1 MSAASPVT
9 AGSEIA
15 VSSTARLQ
23 PNSNNADNDNDIEL
37 SGFSQ
42 DIVNISKLA
51 REKQQQYQLSTEREI
66 QKIQTDVIRVTS
78 TIGQSKASGNLSE
91 TQADKLYKKIAA
103 LL

>member
-1 MSAASPVT
+1 MSAATPIT

-15 VSSTARLQ
+15 IGNVQSQKPTVVDDEQQTRSQ
-23 PNSNNADNDNDIEL
+23 FGEFN
-37 SGFSQ
+37 Q

-51 REKQQQYQLSTEREI
+51 REKQQQSERTTQQDIRQIE
-66 QKIQTDVIRVTS
+66 TDVIRVTS

-91 TQADKLYKKIAA
+91 SQANKLYKEIAA

>member
-23 PNSNNADNDNDIEL
+23 PNSNNADNNIEL